1 LNSQETDPKKGSTFT
16 NFYKNKIS
24 IKCCKNTDV
33 NVWCDV
39 DDSKYQ
45 EKNNDTDPMLLQM

>member
-24 IKCCKNTDV
+24 IKCCKNSDK

-39 DDSKYQ
+39 DDSIAYFIIGSP
-45 EKNNDTDPMLLQM
+45 TVWAFS